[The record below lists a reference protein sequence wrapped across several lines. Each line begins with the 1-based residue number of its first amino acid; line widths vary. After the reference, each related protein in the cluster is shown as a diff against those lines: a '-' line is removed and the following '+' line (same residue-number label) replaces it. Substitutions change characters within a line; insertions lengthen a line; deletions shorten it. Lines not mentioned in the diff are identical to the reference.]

1 MFFAQAVSKENNMS
15 DVAPGYQEMVYS
27 QSEKIGLPN
36 WSFFTILVSAKAAVP
51 SDQAQHMWD
60 FLHAV
65 VDSFTQERAEQ
76 ISRDLGLFG
85 GSEGG
90 LQTRDEAAKAAIS
103 NVGLTYASAELTY
116 SQTEVIGLPEKS
128 SVNYLGSSKMLA
140 APGTEL
146 DMFRYL
152 ASSVGRQMYEKRD
165 AIKAN
170 PRPWCISK

>member
-1 MFFAQAVSKENNMS
+1 MS

-51 SDQAQHMWD
+51 SDQAQQMWD

-76 ISRDLGLFG
+76 ISSRDLGIFSG
-85 GSEGG
+85 GEGG
-90 LQTRDEAAKAAIS
+90 LQTRDAATKLAIS
-103 NVGLTYASAELTY
+103 NAGLTYASAELTY

-146 DMFRYL
+146 AMFRYL
-152 ASSVGRQMYEKRD
+152 AASVGRQMYEKRD
-165 AIKAN
+165 AIKAK